1 MQIPPASIA
10 IRWNRIITGFALMAL
25 LMAAPAAKAAS
36 ERCSGNGFS
45 VWCHRYWWGYT
56 QCNLYDKTG
65 DLVSEHVS
73 PQDSCQEIQ

>member
-1 MQIPPASIA
+1 MQIPPALMA

-36 ERCSGNGFS
+36 ERCSGNGYS
-45 VWCHRYWWGYT
+45 VWCHLYWGIYT
-56 QCNLYDKTG
+56 KCNLYDRNG
-65 DLVSEHVS
+65 DLVSEYVN

>member
-1 MQIPPASIA
+1 MRTTRLGPLVA
-10 IRWNRIITGFALMAL
+10 IGLGAFALMAL